1 MRNSALSCIVMI
13 LLGACVYSE
22 GPEGRFAAMDLPVQ
36 SQTTIQKTVTVN
48 APPGTTVVLQ
58 ETTPPVVIE
67 RSQPSRMHCYVKTDG
82 YTNRQHRVCY

>member
-1 MRNSALSCIVMI
+1 MRNSALPCIVMI

-58 ETTPPVVIE
+58 ETTPP
-67 RSQPSRMHCYVKTDG
+67 RMHCYVKTDV

>member
-48 APPGTTVVLQ
+48 APPGT
-58 ETTPPVVIE
+58 PVVIE
-67 RSQPSRMHCYVKTDG
+67 RSQPSRMHCYVKTDV